1 MRRSNEKS
9 YLKIDLNKRPALK
22 YIIYVKYIIYNLYII
37 YIYIYI
43 IYIKYIIYNVRNK
56 CVIVGIIN

>member
-37 YIYIYI
+37 YIYI
-43 IYIKYIIYNVRNK
+43 
-56 CVIVGIIN
+56 